1 MKLLVKQLTKEIL
14 KSKIYVG
21 LMLLLTT
28 FTSFMY
34 FFVHYSIDGNM
45 LRLDSLPALNENQL
59 LYRNGL
65 VSNTILSF
73 NILAVSTALTG
84 FVFAMFYFRFL
95 KTGGKQLGCLKALG
109 FKDATLC
116 GFFIGFT
123 SCLSLVGGL
132 SGFCAGYFASDILI
146 EAGRESYLV
155 TGLIK
160 GLNGISI
167 IIGLFVPAVVF
178 CIVTIFMYY
187 VICRK
192 ETGYL
197 IAGRRIQTSYQASLR
212 LANKIAGIF
221 PAKNRLPI
229 RLALRKPIAV
239 LLIVF
244 SVMSFSVMFI
254 LGYSL
259 TLSSSEVFESQT
271 KGHHY
276 LYDTHFDTPQQ
287 LPVDTD
293 TDIDIDTDIDKT
305 LTYLDSTGTIDN
317 IQRTIA
323 GIEDNPRLL
332 ELLDKKGN
340 AIALPGQGE
349 VVIGSELEEL
359 YSLHLGDQVTITVNN
374 NKRQLVISG
383 IALNA
388 KSNWVYISKKEL
400 SELLSLPEHSYTGI
414 LSREKGFEGGT
425 VITYEQKLDA
435 LRRGSVS
442 NRSSAI
448 INQAIG
454 CLIGSVLLYL
464 ALLLNA
470 QDNTRDVLIL
480 QQMGYQIKSIKKM
493 LIDIYRPILWVSFFL
508 TLWPTIGIVKTIL
521 KSLSIQIGDYM
532 PFQTN
537 IFVITGIFVL
547 LNVVYFLVQTTFHI
561 NIRKVIHRESI
572 TDYITGD

>member
-1 MKLLVKQLTKEIL
+1 MKLLVKQLTKEIF

-21 LMLLLTT
+21 LMLLLTA

-45 LRLDSLPALNENQL
+45 LRLDSLTALNENQL

-84 FVFAMFYFRFL
+84 FVFAMFFFRFL
-95 KTGGKQLGCLKALG
+95 KTDGKQMGCLKALG
-109 FKDATLC
+109 FKNVTLC
-116 GFFIGFT
+116 GVFIGFT
-123 SCLSLVGGL
+123 SVLSLVGGL
-132 SGFCAGYFASDILI
+132 SGLCAGYFASDILI
-146 EAGRESYLV
+146 EAGKESYLV

-160 GLNGISI
+160 GLNGKSI

-187 VICRK
+187 LICRK

-197 IAGRRIQTSYQASLR
+197 IAGRGIRTSYQASLR

-287 LPVDTD
+287 LPMDIGTD
-293 TDIDIDTDIDKT
+293 MDTDIDKT

-317 IQRTIA
+317 NQRTIA
-323 GIEDNPRLL
+323 GIEDNRRLL

-340 AIALPGQGE
+340 AMALPGQGE

-359 YSLHLGDQVTITVNN
+359 YGLHLGDQVTITVKN
-374 NKRQLVISG
+374 NKRKMVISG
-383 IALNA
+383 IAFNA
-388 KSNWVYISKKEL
+388 KSNWVYISKKQL
-400 SELLSLPEHSYTGI
+400 SDLLSLPERSYTGI

-425 VITYEQKLDA
+425 VITYEQKLDT

-470 QDNTRDVLIL
+470 QDSTRDVLIL

-493 LIDIYRPILWVSFFL
+493 LIDIYRPILWLSFFL
-508 TLWPTIGIVKTIL
+508 TLWPAIGIVKTIL

-537 IFVITGIFVL
+537 IFVLVGIFVL
-547 LNVVYFLVQTTFHI
+547 LNAVYFLVQATFHI
-561 NIRKVIHRESI
+561 NIRKVIRRECI
-572 TDYITGD
+572 TDYISGD